1 MREPKVE
8 DEFVFHPIAYPV
20 IKIKMGTQI
29 LKIGAY
35 FVSQGAIQAVST
47 PAGRSYKPKT

>member
-1 MREPKVE
+1 MREPKVG

-29 LKIGAY
+29 LKM
-35 FVSQGAIQAVST
+35 GAIHAVST
-47 PAGRSYKPKT
+47 PAGRAYKPKT